1 MERSNTS
8 KNITESLK
16 RLKPGIID
24 RYIIKQFLGTF
35 FFSLILILGI
45 AVIFDFSEK
54 IDDFIEKQAPLKAI
68 IFDYYLNFIPYFA
81 TLFAPMFVFI
91 SVIFFT
97 SRMAVNTE
105 IIAIINSGM
114 SFRRMLVP
122 YFVSAAFIAL
132 IAFFLMNYVL
142 PHSTIEKLDFEE
154 KYYKS
159 SDFRKVNVT
168 SVHRQVYPNV
178 YIYMESY
185 NTITQSGRNFSMEK
199 FDEHG
204 RLESK
209 LSANMIRWDSTT
221 NKWGAWWYYIRENDS
236 LGERITTGR
245 RVDTILN
252 VGPDDFARAPEFVG
266 TMTRGEL
273 NDYIDVLRSQ
283 GSDEIKLYL
292 NEKHKR
298 NAAPF
303 AFFIL
308 TLIGVS
314 LSSRKIRGGIGM
326 QIGLGLMLTFSYIL
340 FLQFASQFSLKGDLD
355 PGLAMWIPNI
365 IYTFIALVVYQYA
378 PK

>member
-1 MERSNTS
+1 MEGRDGK
-8 KNITESLK
+8 KNFRESLRK
-16 RLKPGIID
+16 LAPTILD
-24 RYIIKQFLGTF
+24 RYIIRQFLGTF
-35 FFSLILILGI
+35 LFSLVLILGI

-54 IDDFIEKQAPLKAI
+54 IDDFIQKQAPLKAI

-105 IIAIINSGM
+105 IIAMLNSGM
-114 SFRRMLVP
+114 SFPRLLVP
-122 YFVSAAFIAL
+122 YFVSAAFIAVA
-132 IAFFLMNYVL
+132 AFMMLNYVL
-142 PHSTIEKLDFEE
+142 PHSNIARLDFEE
-154 KYYKS
+154 KYYRR
-159 SDFRKVNVT
+159 SDFRQINVS

-185 NTITQSGRNFSMEK
+185 NKISQSGRNFSMEK
-199 FDEHG
+199 FDEQG

-209 LSANMIRWDSTT
+209 LTANMIRWDTTT

-245 RVDTILN
+245 RIDTVLN
-252 VGPDDFARAPEFVG
+252 VGPDDFTRAPEFVY
-266 TMTRGEL
+266 TMTHSEL
-273 NDYIDVLRSQ
+273 INYIDVLRSQ

-292 NEKHKR
+292 NEKHRR
-298 NAAPF
+298 NASPF
-303 AFFIL
+303 AFFVL

-314 LSSRKIRGGIGM
+314 LSSRKIKGGIGM
-326 QIGLGLMLTFSYIL
+326 QIGLGLALTFSYIL
-340 FLQFASQFSLKGDLD
+340 FMQFASQFSLKGDLN
-355 PGLAMWIPNI
+355 PALAMWIPNI
-365 IYTFIALVVYQYA
+365 IYSFIALGTYLYA

>member
-1 MERSNTS
+1 MEGRDGKKSFR
-8 KNITESLK
+8 ESLRK
-16 RLKPGIID
+16 LAPTILD
-24 RYIIKQFLGTF
+24 RYIIRQFLGTF
-35 FFSLILILGI
+35 LFSLVLILGI

-54 IDDFIEKQAPLKAI
+54 IDDFIQKQAPLKAI

-105 IIAIINSGM
+105 IIAMLNSGM
-114 SFRRMLVP
+114 SFPRLLVP
-122 YFVSAAFIAL
+122 YFVSAAFIAVA
-132 IAFFLMNYVL
+132 AFMMLNYVL
-142 PHSTIEKLDFEE
+142 PHSNIARLDFEE
-154 KYYKS
+154 KYYRR
-159 SDFRKVNVT
+159 SDFRQINVS

-185 NTITQSGRNFSMEK
+185 NKISQSGRNFSMEK
-199 FDEHG
+199 FDEQG

-209 LSANMIRWDSTT
+209 LTANMIRWDTTT

-236 LGERITTGR
+236 LGERITSGR
-245 RVDTILN
+245 RIDTVLN
-252 VGPDDFARAPEFVG
+252 VGPDDFTRAPEFVY
-266 TMTRGEL
+266 TMTHGEL
-273 NDYIDVLRSQ
+273 INYIDVLRSQ

-292 NEKHKR
+292 NEKHRR
-298 NAAPF
+298 NASPF

-314 LSSRKIRGGIGM
+314 LSSRKIKGGIGM
-326 QIGLGLMLTFSYIL
+326 QIGLGLALTFSYIL
-340 FLQFASQFSLKGDLD
+340 FMQFASQFSLKGDLN
-355 PGLAMWIPNI
+355 PALAMWIPNI
-365 IYTFIALVVYQYA
+365 IYSFIALGTYLYA